1 MDMKDFTNFEIP
13 IPEDRKGVV
22 EVGKEI
28 VYIESMGKR
37 KID

>member
-1 MDMKDFTNFEIP
+1 MDMKDFSNFEIP
-13 IPEDRKGVV
+13 IPEDKKSIV
-22 EVGKEI
+22 EIGKEI